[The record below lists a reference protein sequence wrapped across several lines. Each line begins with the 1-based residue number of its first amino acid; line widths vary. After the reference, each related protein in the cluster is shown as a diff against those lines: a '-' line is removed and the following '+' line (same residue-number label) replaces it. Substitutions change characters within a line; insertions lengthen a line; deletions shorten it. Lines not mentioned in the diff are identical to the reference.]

1 MLLVR
6 WDTLLVL
13 DFGFDILSGATG
25 LDLEGNGFACQ
36 GFPKD
41 PHYCVLV
48 EEKEQNYAS

>member
-6 WDTLLVL
+6 QDILLVL
-13 DFGFDILSGATG
+13 DFGFDILDGATEF
-25 LDLEGNGFACQ
+25 DLEGNGIACQ
-36 GFPKD
+36 GFLKN